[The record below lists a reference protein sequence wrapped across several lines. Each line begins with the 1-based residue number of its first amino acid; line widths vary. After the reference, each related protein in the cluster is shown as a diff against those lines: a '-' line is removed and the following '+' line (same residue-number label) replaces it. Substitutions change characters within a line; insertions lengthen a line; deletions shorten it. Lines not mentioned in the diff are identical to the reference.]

1 MSTKANN
8 NVKLFKDVRYTD
20 SQRAGLKRASVPAA
34 GLPDI
39 YNGLQAMG
47 KNFENM
53 STNIDSVL
61 YMLRGTMV
69 VASVAAVIFGY
80 VIVSNK

>member
-1 MSTKANN
+1 
-8 NVKLFKDVRYTD
+8 
-20 SQRAGLKRASVPAA
+20 
-34 GLPDI
+34 
-39 YNGLQAMG
+39 MG